1 MGLVSAGGS
10 EARLRADSA
19 FVLAPYV
26 RDYIRC
32 ISPQTPL
39 VLAFRDLEGNL
50 GTSGVAWLLGRSR
63 T

>member
-50 GTSGVAWLLGRSR
+50 GT
-63 T
+63 